1 MNVLHIDSSIFGDM
15 SVSRTLTAAIV
26 GKLAQTGSISRV
38 TYRDLAAAPVPH
50 ISAATFAA
58 QMIPPNASADEA
70 DDLLLSRLLMTEFL
84 EADVVVLGAPMY
96 NFTIP
101 TQLKAWIDRLVVAN
115 KTFRYTENGP
125 EGLAQDKR
133 AIIAL
138 ARGGLYSTG
147 PQTELDYQERY
158 LRAILGFI
166 GISSPEFIRA
176 EGLGISPEHKENA
189 IDGALDAINR
199 IL

>member
-1 MNVLHIDSSIFGDM
+1 M